1 MIVQQKHERCFLHGQ
16 QKRKISIDVKLAAIR
31 LYEQGILE
39 LHQILNC
46 IGFARH
52 TFFRIKWF
60 YDETGDVATL
70 AIRHWNL
77 GTGR

>member
-1 MIVQQKHERCFLHGQ
+1 MSGSFLHGQ

-46 IGFARH
+46 VGISRH
-52 TFFRIKWF
+52 ALFRVKTL
-60 YDETGDVATL
+60 YDETGHVATL
-70 AIRHWNL
+70 AIRHWNP